1 MIKQNLVVFDID
13 GTVTDSVQ
21 IHQEAFIKAL
31 LELGV
36 PRHQPEDQPQ
46 LNSFKHHTDSYIART
61 IFETYTDLTFDQ
73 KLLEKFEAELHRDIL
88 KHQISEIK
96 GAIKFIQHLQHET
109 NFGICFATG
118 SLLQPA
124 IHKLKA
130 IGLQF
135 DENLLAA
142 ANNIWDR
149 ESIINQ
155 AIDQSK
161 LHYGQNDFKRII
173 SIGDGLWDLKAAQN
187 LGLEFIGIGTQNK
200 MDFLENE
207 VHYIA
212 DDFSEFIK
220 PEIKALFHG

>member
-13 GTVTDSVQ
+13 GTITDSVQ

-31 LELGV
+31 LKLGV
-36 PRHQPEDQPQ
+36 PQHQPDDQPQ
-46 LNSFKHHTDSYIART
+46 LNTFKHHTDSYIART

-73 KLLEKFEAELHRDIL
+73 KLLKKFEVELHRDLL

-96 GAIKFIQHLQHET
+96 GAIKFIQYLQHET

-124 IHKLKA
+124 IHKLNA
-130 IGLQF
+130 IGLPF
-135 DENLLAA
+135 DENLLVA

-161 LHYGQNDFKRII
+161 LHHGQNDFKRII

-187 LGLEFIGIGTQNK
+187 LGLEFIGIGAQNK
-200 MDFLENE
+200 IDFLENE
-207 VHYIA
+207 VRYIA

-220 PEIKALFHG
+220 PEIIALFHG